1 MSEENEIFEPLS
13 YEERALAKRAK
24 EKKARGG
31 GDAGPSLNINSMMD
45 MMVIILCFL
54 LFNVGA
60 DPLAIKQT
68 DDLRLPVSMNPSNP
82 EATLTIMI
90 SQNRV
95 VVDDRV
101 VLNLN
106 EGKIDE
112 ADLPGRDARIVP
124 ELQRVVEEAMEAQ
137 ARFNAQL
144 NRENRAVATMIVDGR
159 TPFQTIS
166 RVLSSAQAGGVA
178 DLRFATQRMNAKESY
193 GGEGLARVP

>member
-1 MSEENEIFEPLS
+1 MSEENEVFETRS

-24 EKKARGG
+24 LKKSKGG
-31 GDAGPSLNINSMMD
+31 GDSGPSLNINSMMD

-82 EATLTIMI
+82 EATLTILV
-90 SQNRV
+90 SRNTV
-95 VVDDRV
+95 VVDDRI
-101 VLNLN
+101 VLNLK
-106 EGKIDE
+106 EGIIDE
-112 ADLPGRDARIVP
+112 SDLPGRDARIVP

-137 ARFNAQL
+137 SRFNAQL
-144 NRENRAVATMIVDGR
+144 NRENRAVATLIVDGR
-159 TPFQTIS
+159 TPFSTVS

-178 DLRFATQRMNAKESY
+178 DLRFATQRLGARESY
-193 GGEGLARVP
+193 GGEGLSRVP